1 VTLRQAACQLGV
13 DPKYLKGYAT
23 AAGIRLQR
31 ISDRLILI
39 ERSDLERLR
48 SRLGQSEPP
57 PTN

>member
-1 VTLRQAACQLGV
+1 VTLRQAACQLGQ
-13 DPKYLKGYAT
+13 DPKFLKGFAT
-23 AAGIRLQR
+23 AMGIRLQR

-48 SRLGQSEPP
+48 SRLEGHEP